1 MKKLKRLASVIT
13 PIRDETVIERAIIP
27 HAFRELADIAASMCL
42 SQPLERIAPLVSPI
56 THPTEGGFYYLT

>member
-1 MKKLKRLASVIT
+1 MKELERLTPVIT

-27 HAFRELADIAASMCL
+27 RAFRELADVAESICL